1 MDDFLIDVRIATE
14 AGKTKT
20 FPRFKKNLRID
31 GNGLYSYSTKIAEI
45 DFGHR
50 TVRSLGRFSAT
61 SSRHYNYALQLLEE
75 EGFNEIGA

>member
-14 AGKTKT
+14 AGKRKT

-31 GNGLYSYSTKIAEI
+31 ENGLYSYGTKIADI

-50 TVRSLGRFSAT
+50 TIRSLGRFSAT
-61 SSRHYNYALQLLEE
+61 SSRHYNYVRALLEE
-75 EGFNEIGA
+75 EGFQEM

>member
-14 AGKTKT
+14 AGKRKT

-31 GNGLYSYSTKIAEI
+31 ETGLYSYSTKIADI

-50 TVRSLGRFSAT
+50 TIRSLGKWSPT
-61 SSRHYNYALQLLEE
+61 SSRHYNYARKLLEE
-75 EGFNEIGA
+75 EGFQEIRT